1 MKEKHHISRTTIIDH
16 IDLIVDSRM
25 TWKEAIEQFELYDG
39 NLQKV
44 YIRYMVQKYGY
55 MTTLFIVN
63 DGSVVSQ

>member
-1 MKEKHHISRTTIIDH
+1 MDH
-16 IDLIVDSRM
+16 VDLIIDSRM
-25 TWKEAIEQFELYDG
+25 TWKESVERFGLYDG

-63 DGSVVSQ
+63 DGSMAS

>member
-1 MKEKHHISRTTIIDH
+1 MKEKYHISRAMIIDH

-25 TWKEAIEQFELYDG
+25 TWKEAIEYFKLYDG

-63 DGSVVSQ
+63 DGSVVP